1 MLIKIDA
8 CRVRGCDIMLLDT
21 SDMVLLDLG
30 GCKSITDQCLTDIV
44 KRCHKHRRAHLRDS
58 EKVVDTGVSALGA
71 GCG

>member
-1 MLIKIDA
+1 
-8 CRVRGCDIMLLDT
+8 MLLDT

-44 KRCHKHRRAHLRDS
+44 KRCQKHRRAHLRDS